1 MSTAF
6 TKLISKSFEEALPLS
21 EAKSHLRFLPG
32 DTSQDALVTA
42 YLNAAIQWAE
52 TRTERNI
59 AASVYQIRIEPMD
72 GVLVLPLPDFVEIT
86 KLETITDG
94 VKTVVYNKVGPVG
107 TLSDYMEVDDFPNPA
122 ELTLTTDNLED
133 TVDYLL
139 ITASFGMD
147 MVPEDIK
154 SAIKLLLGHLYRN
167 ESEVITGTITSQMPQ
182 GAETILSLNTFKRY

>member
-6 TKLISKSFEEALPLS
+6 TKLISKSFTDVISLS
-21 EAKSHLRFLPG
+21 DAKAHLRVLG
-32 DTSQDALVTA
+32 TAQDALVTA

-59 AASVYQIRIEPMD
+59 TSSVYQIRIEPMD
-72 GVLVLPLPDFVEIT
+72 GVLVLPIPDLVEIT
-86 KLETITDG
+86 KLETITGG
-94 VKTVVYNKVGPVG
+94 VEATVYEKNVTGD
-107 TLSDYMEVDDFPNPA
+107 LSDYLEVDDFPNPA
-122 ELTLTTDNLED
+122 ELTLTTENLAD

-147 MVPEDIK
+147 VVPEDIK

-167 ESEVITGTITSQMPQ
+167 ESEVVTGTITSQMPQ